1 MLAARLTD
9 KGQLVIPKP
18 IRDALRLGPGSELI
32 VTLEGG
38 RVVLEPRRL
47 KSGQKLGDWLP
58 GMQVS
63 PAPAKVDL
71 NADVEGYI
79 EE

>member
-1 MLAARLTD
+1 MLAAKLTD

-18 IRDALRLGPGSELI
+18 IRDALRLGPGSELL

-47 KSGQKLGDWLP
+47 KSGKKLGDWLP
-58 GMQVS
+58 AVQRRSVS
-63 PAPAKVDL
+63 RNVDL
-71 NADVEGYI
+71 DSDVEGYV

>member
-1 MLAARLTD
+1 MLAAKLTD
-9 KGQLVIPKP
+9 KGRLVIPKP
-18 IRDALRLGPGSELI
+18 SRDALRLGPGSELL

-47 KSGQKLGDWLP
+47 KSGKKLGDWLP
-58 GMQVS
+58 AMQLKS
-63 PAPAKVDL
+63 APHKVDL
-71 NADVEGYI
+71 KDDVEGYV

>member
-1 MLAARLTD
+1 MLAAKMTD

-18 IRDALRLGPGSELI
+18 IRDALRLGPGSELL

-47 KSGQKLGDWLP
+47 KTGKKLGDWLP
-58 GMQVS
+58 GMQRRS
-63 PAPAKVDL
+63 TTRKVDL
-71 NADVEGYI
+71 DADVDGYT

>member
-1 MLAARLTD
+1 MLAAKLTD

-18 IRDALRLGPGSELI
+18 IRDALRLGPGSELL

-47 KSGQKLGDWLP
+47 KAGKKLGDWLP
-58 GMQVS
+58 AMQRQSV
-63 PAPAKVDL
+63 PRKVDL
-71 NADVEGYI
+71 DADVEGYI

>member
-1 MLAARLTD
+1 MLAAKLTD

-18 IRDALRLGPGSELI
+18 IRDALRLGPGSELL

-38 RVVLEPRRL
+38 RVVLSPRRL
-47 KSGQKLGDWLP
+47 KSGKKLGDWLA
-58 GMQVS
+58 GMQLHTTS
-63 PAPAKVDL
+63 RKVDL
-71 NADVEGYI
+71 DADVEGYT

>member
-18 IRDALRLGPGSELI
+18 IRDALRLGPGSELL

-47 KSGQKLGDWLP
+47 KSGRKLGDWLP
-58 GMQVS
+58 AMQRRS
-63 PAPAKVDL
+63 PPGKVDL
-71 NADVEGYI
+71 DADVEGYT